1 MSNKIIKTI
10 LKDLKVELTE
20 KFDNNFSRGGFFGKK
35 WQNRRDGKPSHLNNT
50 GTLRRSIKAT
60 INGNTLTFTSSTPYS
75 AIHNEGGEIIVTPQ
89 MKRYFWAMYK
99 KTKQDRYKAM
109 ALMKVGSKIK
119 IPQRQFIGDYAG
131 INKTIE
137 RIVKRVIEEQI
148 HQFIQK
154 TNK

>member
-1 MSNKIIKTI
+1 MNIITQI

-35 WQNRRDGKPSHLNNT
+35 WPNRRDGKPSHLNNT
-50 GTLRRSIKAT
+50 GTLRRSIKST
-60 INGNTLTFTSSTPYS
+60 ISGSTLTFTSSTPYS
-75 AIHNEGGEIIVTPQ
+75 AIHNEGGEIVVTPK

-99 KTKQDRYKAM
+99 ETKQDRYKAM

-119 IPQRQFIGDYAG
+119 IPQRQFIGDYPG

-137 RIVKRVIEEQI
+137 RVAKRAVEEQI
-148 HQFIQK
+148 QLII
-154 TNK
+154 NKNKSK